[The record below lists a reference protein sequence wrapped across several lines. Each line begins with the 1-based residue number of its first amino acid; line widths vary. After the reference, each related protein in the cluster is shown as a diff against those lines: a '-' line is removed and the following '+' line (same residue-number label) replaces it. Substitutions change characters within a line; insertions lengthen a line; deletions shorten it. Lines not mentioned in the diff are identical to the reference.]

1 MDLVTL
7 VGKRACAGDSPV
19 SLMPALC
26 SHFPEGSRR
35 QTFPLPPPP
44 LMPSPLCTLSHAFR
58 VPCLWPLLFV
68 ASPSGAQWRLL
79 RLGSVCGEGVRAEL
93 SAWAPRRLQAGR
105 GSLRAANRDCA
116 QESRLRG
123 ALWLCPVLPKVKA
136 RTRAKPGAGQLA
148 QVDPESVSRWEG
160 LASPQTPVASSPPR
174 APFLTCKMRTVPA
187 APLVQATGRGPSGH
201 LLVGGPQLMLGTC
214 CEQADLFGSV
224 AYWRGRLSWFPM
236 S

>member
-19 SLMPALC
+19 SLMPAPC

-44 LMPSPLCTLSHAFR
+44 LMPSPLCTLSDAFR

-123 ALWLCPVLPKVKA
+123 ALWALPGVA
-136 RTRAKPGAGQLA
+136 QSEGQDQGQAWSRAT
-148 QVDPESVSRWEG
+148 
-160 LASPQTPVASSPPR
+160 SP
-174 APFLTCKMRTVPA
+174 
-187 APLVQATGRGPSGH
+187 
-201 LLVGGPQLMLGTC
+201 GGPGDR
-214 CEQADLFGSV
+214 EQMGGSGFPSDTGGLFTSPGS
-224 AYWRGRLSWFPM
+224 FPHL
-236 S
+236 